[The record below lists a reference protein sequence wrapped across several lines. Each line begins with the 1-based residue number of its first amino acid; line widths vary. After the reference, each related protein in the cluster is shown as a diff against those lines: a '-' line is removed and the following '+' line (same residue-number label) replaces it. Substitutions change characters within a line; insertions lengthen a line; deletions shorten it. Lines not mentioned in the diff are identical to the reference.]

1 MRGGCGEEAGET
13 GGVQEERA
21 CGKVCGNGEEC
32 WGTWGGVEGVP
43 GEVRWEGFYGGGR
56 PGREHLKSGPLAAQA
71 F

>member
-1 MRGGCGEEAGET
+1 MWE
-13 GGVQEERA
+13 GV
-21 CGKVCGNGEEC
+21 GNGEEC

-56 PGREHLKSGPLAAQA
+56 PGRQHLQSGPLAAQA